1 MSKRIRAAVI
11 AADAELRP
19 EDPAI
24 EMIADPINEG
34 SEMVREL
41 RANLRA
47 QGITGDAQDG
57 AVATAW
63 AARNR

>member
-11 AADAELRP
+11 AAGADVRP
-19 EDPAI
+19 DEPSI
-24 EMIADPINEG
+24 EVIADPINEG
-34 SEMVREL
+34 AELVREL

-63 AARNR
+63 ATRSR